1 MKIISIIIGKMTLLV
16 CKLLGRGSAFPGTIT
31 YKLNKNILKEFKK
44 PNLVIAVTGS
54 SGKGS
59 TTKMIAEVLKK
70 QGFKVAY
77 NDKDSNE
84 RSAII
89 TTLLE
94 NSTLTGRPKVNA
106 CVFEMD
112 ERYAKYVFK
121 DFRPDYVVITN
132 ITRDQPPRQG
142 HYDFV
147 YEEILKAL
155 DPKTELILNA
165 DDPYLQKFA
174 LLKNFKITY
183 YGINK
188 LKYSYKK
195 NIFEVL
201 NISHCLKCQHKLAY
215 NYYQIEY
222 LGDYYCK
229 NCDFKRPKVDYAVT
243 DFDYDKQVIT
253 INKRYKIKMNS
264 DILFSLYNTVAAF
277 AALKLCKIENSFIC
291 DVISNMNRNKKLYDN
306 YSYNSRDVYVLNN
319 KNENA
324 TTFNQALLYSTRKKN
339 LKTFVIGW
347 WQISRRYPYD
357 DLSWLYD
364 IEFELLKNEKI
375 DTIIVAGPQKYDLKV
390 RLKYAGINPDKI
402 KCFDNLYAA
411 KKAITDSKGDI
422 YAVLNFDY
430 VGPFKKI
437 TEVKK

>member
-1 MKIISIIIGKMTLLV
+1 MTLLV
-16 CKLLGRGSAFPGTIT
+16 CKLLGRGSAFPWN
-31 YKLNKNILKEFKK
+31 YYLQLNKNILKEFKK

-174 LLKNFKITY
+174 L
-183 YGINK
+183 
-188 LKYSYKK
+188 
-195 NIFEVL
+195 
-201 NISHCLKCQHKLAY
+201 
-215 NYYQIEY
+215 
-222 LGDYYCK
+222 
-229 NCDFKRPKVDYAVT
+229 
-243 DFDYDKQVIT
+243 
-253 INKRYKIKMNS
+253 
-264 DILFSLYNTVAAF
+264 
-277 AALKLCKIENSFIC
+277 
-291 DVISNMNRNKKLYDN
+291 
-306 YSYNSRDVYVLNN
+306 
-319 KNENA
+319 
-324 TTFNQALLYSTRKKN
+324 
-339 LKTFVIGW
+339 
-347 WQISRRYPYD
+347 
-357 DLSWLYD
+357 
-364 IEFELLKNEKI
+364 
-375 DTIIVAGPQKYDLKV
+375 
-390 RLKYAGINPDKI
+390 
-402 KCFDNLYAA
+402 
-411 KKAITDSKGDI
+411 
-422 YAVLNFDY
+422 
-430 VGPFKKI
+430 
-437 TEVKK
+437 